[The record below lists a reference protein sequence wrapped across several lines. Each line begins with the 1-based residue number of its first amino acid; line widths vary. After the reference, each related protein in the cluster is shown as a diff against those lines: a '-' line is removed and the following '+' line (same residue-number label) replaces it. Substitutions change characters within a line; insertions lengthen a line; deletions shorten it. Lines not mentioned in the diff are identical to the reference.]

1 MLGEALNV
9 TSTDSDPPP
18 DPSSDVGGRLRA
30 AREAR
35 NLDLRDI
42 ASTTKISIG
51 ALEALEQNDFDPLP
65 GGIFTRA
72 FVRAYANEV
81 GLDPEQTTRDFMAQ
95 APVEAT
101 QDVAAQSE
109 QEQMPSTRQ
118 VVETLV
124 KFLVVGVPLAVVLVV
139 GLRSMSTVS
148 PGPEDTGALVDAV
161 PAPPPFP
168 PAAPVESESAA
179 AASAI
184 PEPLAILL
192 RPRGESWVSLTVD
205 GELVVSRI
213 MQAGE
218 EESYEAE
225 DGITLNIGNAGQFDF
240 TINQEDGRSLGGQ
253 GEVVTARITRDNYR
267 GYLQP

>member
-9 TSTDSDPPP
+9 TSTDSDAPR

-95 APVEAT
+95 APVEAI
-101 QDVAAQSE
+101 QEVAAQHE
-109 QEQMPSTRQ
+109 QEQLPSTRQ

-148 PGPEDTGALVDAV
+148 PGPENTGAVVDAV

-168 PAAPVESESAA
+168 PVESESAA
-179 AASAI
+179 VTAI
-184 PEPLAILL
+184 PEPLAIVL

-205 GELVVSRI
+205 GELMVSRI

-225 DGITLNIGNAGQFDF
+225 DEITLNIGNAGQFDF
-240 TINQEDGRSLGGQ
+240 TINQEAGRSLGGQ
-253 GEVVTARITRDNYR
+253 GEVVTARITHDNYR
-267 GYLQP
+267 SYLQP

>member
-9 TSTDSDPPP
+9 TSTDSDAPP

-95 APVEAT
+95 AQGEAT
-101 QDVAAQSE
+101 QDVVVPHE

-148 PGPEDTGALVDAV
+148 PGAEDTGAVVDAV

-168 PAAPVESESAA
+168 PAAPVGSESAA
-179 AASAI
+179 VTAI
-184 PEPLAILL
+184 PEPLAIVL

-225 DGITLNIGNAGQFDF
+225 DEITLNIGNAGQFDF
-240 TINQEDGRSLGGQ
+240 TINQEAGRSLGGQ

-267 GYLQP
+267 SYLQP

>member
-1 MLGEALNV
+1 MLGETLNV
-9 TSTDSDPPP
+9 RSTNSEAPP
-18 DPSSDVGGRLRA
+18 DLSADVGGRLRE

-95 APVEAT
+95 APVEPT
-101 QDVAAQSE
+101 QDVAAQHD

-118 VVETLV
+118 VVETLI

-225 DGITLNIGNAGQFDF
+225 DEITLNIGNAGQFDF
-240 TINQEDGRSLGGQ
+240 AINQEDGRSLGGQ